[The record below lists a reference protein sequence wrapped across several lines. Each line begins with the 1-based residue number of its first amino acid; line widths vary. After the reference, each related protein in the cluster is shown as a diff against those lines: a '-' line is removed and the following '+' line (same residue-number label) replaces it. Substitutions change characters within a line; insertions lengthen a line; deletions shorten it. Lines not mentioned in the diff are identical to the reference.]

1 MEKRIESNLTELV
14 FIIDRSGSMGG
25 LEDDTVGGFN
35 SMLEKQ
41 KNQEGDCFVTTVLFD
56 HQSEIIHD
64 RLPVSEVPPLDT
76 DTYFVRG
83 TTALMDAVG
92 ETIKHIETVHRYA
105 RTEDVPKNTLFVI
118 TTDGMENASRKYSS
132 KEVKKLIK
140 EKTEKLGWEFLF
152 LGANID
158 AHEAAESIGI
168 KKERAANYRSDSKGT
183 RLNYSVLGKT
193 ISKMRQC
200 CSLPSDWAE
209 EIEADMKS
217 DR

>member
-14 FIIDRSGSMGG
+14 FIIDRSGSMGE

-83 TTALMDAVG
+83 TTAVMDG
-92 ETIKHIETVHRYA
+92 KI
-105 RTEDVPKNTLFVI
+105 N
-118 TTDGMENASRKYSS
+118 
-132 KEVKKLIK
+132 
-140 EKTEKLGWEFLF
+140 
-152 LGANID
+152 
-158 AHEAAESIGI
+158 
-168 KKERAANYRSDSKGT
+168 RA
-183 RLNYSVLGKT
+183 LNDQSVLFAILIPPLLSIHDFTIAYGHHTFTIHFPAFKGRCLTLRQEFVRIHDKFLSKIPDCIGFAARNSKT
-193 ISKMRQC
+193 ISR
-200 CSLPSDWAE
+200 
-209 EIEADMKS
+209 I